1 GTAPTCQNRPP
12 ATMLNP
18 DRIVMPSHIVEY
30 VRGLRHTL
38 NEGAIAVQEQRDTTA
53 PGIVVLSPPRKAC
66 YNL

>member
-1 GTAPTCQNRPP
+1 
-12 ATMLNP
+12 MLNP